1 MENRRY
7 GANTAN
13 RRTKNAANRK
23 WLAAVFVV
31 AVILTACRNAET
43 KSAAPATVPEEQQS
57 DSEIGTEMPH
67 DKMTCDDNATD
78 NRSRDEKI
86 YAYEVRT
93 CADGSAYA
101 VITGFCEDYEE
112 YFDPGWEI
120 VFPETLGGAVVT
132 EIAPDAFRDIPLG
145 DHSRRLRLQFPT
157 DIVSIGAHCFE
168 NCGIE
173 AVTFDRQDLSGS
185 DPAAPLAIHERA
197 FADNP
202 ELWGIYFSDRTVI
215 LEDEVFA
222 GCAETGYLCYMVF
235 RDMPSEMAAPLR
247 AYAAQTSWDAVEIPA
262 YDSNT
267 ALVDYP
273 ETPLVLKPETGSF
286 FHGENMYD
294 AELWFERSDDAPDY
308 GFPEWHV
315 PCGEFC
321 AMQSWKYEIE
331 ASSTL
336 PSADGRY
343 AAAHLNYWSGREH
356 AWAEGAPGNGIGERI
371 RITTNCGYN
380 DTQTLGTKGTAL
392 FLDGDIE
399 PDIYDGYMRY
409 TQICIV
415 NGYAKNQQTWEKNG
429 RVKRMLLCVEDRPF
443 AYLELEDTINP
454 QYFTLPFGA
463 IKSPDSVD
471 IHFEFTIEDVYEGT
485 TYEDTCLSG
494 LVIDFMGRRGH

>member
-7 GANTAN
+7 GGNTAN
-13 RRTKNAANRK
+13 KRTKNAADRK

-31 AVILTACRNAET
+31 AVILTACQNTET
-43 KSAAPATVPEEQQS
+43 KTAASATVPEEQQS

-67 DKMTCDDNATD
+67 DKTTYDDNATD

-101 VITGFCEDYEE
+101 VITGFCEGYEE

-132 EIAPDAFRDIPLG
+132 EFAPDAFRNVPLG
-145 DHSRRLRLQFPT
+145 DHSRRVR
-157 DIVSIGAHCFE
+157 VSSDVVSVGAHCFE